1 MRAQKSSSALSGP
14 KPIERSDHPDV
25 ILDFRFE
32 QGLFYVALI
41 NISDIPAYRV
51 SVRFEKAFRGL
62 GGECAVSSLRLF
74 RRVEFLAP
82 HKRIETLLD
91 SSHAYFQ
98 RREPTLIKAC
108 VSFRDAGGKAHE
120 REIVHDLAIYKD
132 VSYVVSSA
140 PLFSSPLP
148 ATAQSASCAA
158 SPTPE
163 DSTYGSLK
171 RQSLLQFQ
179 LSR

>member
-1 MRAQKSSSALSGP
+1 MRAQKSSSALSGSE
-14 KPIERSDHPDV
+14 PIGVLDCPDV

-32 QGLFYVALI
+32 QGLLYIALV
-41 NISDIPAYRV
+41 NISVFPAYRV

-91 SSHAYFQ
+91 SSHAYFR
-98 RREPTLIKAC
+98 RREPTLIKAR
-108 VSFRDAGGKAHE
+108 VSFRDARGKAHE

-132 VSYVVSSA
+132 VSYVVSGDPSV
-140 PLFSSPLP
+140 SSPLP
-148 ATAQSASCAA
+148 PTAPSASDAP

-163 DSTYGSLK
+163 DSTYGNLK